1 MITERQLEQLP
12 DDAPTMALDPIV
24 RVVELDARIRVAIDV
39 RRLAKGDARHDEP
52 GVDEL
57 QAYLLAMIKGYLDV
71 QPWIGNVR
79 VSWLDVD
86 KGLVVDI
93 TD

>member
-39 RRLAKGDARHDEP
+39 RRMVRADAEHGEP
-52 GVDEL
+52 GYDEL
-57 QAYLLAMIKGYLDV
+57 QAFILAMIKCYLDV
-71 QPWIGNVR
+71 HPWIGNVR
-79 VSWLDVD
+79 LSWLDVD

-93 TD
+93 VD